1 MFAIIEKAF
10 NDIWRVEKSRMLL
23 RKITDYISFFI
34 LFPTLMVISSG
45 IVKIIGNRIG
55 MENLI
60 LTIFIKFVPFLTLLF
75 FFTIMYMLIP
85 NTKVDLFQHLY
96 LLCL

>member
-34 LFPTLMVISSG
+34 LFPTLMVISVG
-45 IVKIIGNRIG
+45 
-55 MENLI
+55 
-60 LTIFIKFVPFLTLLF
+60 LL
-75 FFTIMYMLIP
+75 
-85 NTKVDLFQHLY
+85 K
-96 LLCL
+96 